1 MTVHRILLPCTL
13 AVLGAVALTGCS
25 GGRPAGG
32 TTAAATAPH
41 SAVTPNATATAGAVD
56 APAAVPAPPAAS
68 APPAPPASAAAP
80 AASAV
85 PAVSA
90 VSAAPAGAGGG
101 GAGAQGGAPLP
112 SPSTPGK
119 TAPAVP
125 RPAPPAARPATPAA
139 VPDRVPSCKPGQ
151 LAVTAKPVSRPAGR
165 LLLTARNTGTAPCDL
180 GLVGVVTFAGGIKA
194 AVPGGIGGGPNVLMP
209 GQAGYEA
216 VTLVGEGAPGSGA
229 TSTALTVALDDGAT
243 VTVRTTSFVHAPSSG
258 LWRSTEAE
266 ALRQ

>member
-1 MTVHRILLPCTL
+1 MTVHRILIPCTL

-32 TTAAATAPH
+32 TTAAATVPH

-56 APAAVPAPPAAS
+56 APAAVPAPPAA
-68 APPAPPASAAAP
+68 
-80 AASAV
+80 
-85 PAVSA
+85 
-90 VSAAPAGAGGG
+90 
-101 GAGAQGGAPLP
+101 
-112 SPSTPGK
+112 
-119 TAPAVP
+119 
-125 RPAPPAARPATPAA
+125 RPATPAA
-139 VPDRVPSCKPGQ
+139 APDRAPSCKPGQ
-151 LAVTAKPVSRPAGR
+151 LAVTARPVSRPAGR